1 MSPAG
6 HCQADSTS
14 RGSQWKSVS
23 GRTFADSPSY
33 SRAMWGGHALEQ
45 LQGRGCH
52 RAVSPTP
59 TTIPSASP
67 PQAVWVPSP
76 PAPGCSW
83 AVRAGQLLHLTATA
97 LFGRPDCCPPA
108 APPGGKRKSS
118 ENADGRAC
126 YGNLAP
132 DYRKPLRP
140 QTHRGR
146 GTPRRGVASVMEHSL
161 CGGREPMWGCV
172 CSLATAGVGPRSSL
186 AIAAP
191 GASCSGCR
199 VVLDTGTA
207 AGPQAVVKRLSLWE
221 RGARSPGFSHAHT
234 CRQSRPGC
242 PRGPRSPQP
251 GHCPSQ
257 GTHSIQSTGSR
268 AGLHSSEHLITQ
280 SL

>member
-1 MSPAG
+1 MSPTG
-6 HCQADSTS
+6 HCQADSTF

-199 VVLDTGTA
+199 VVLDTDCSWA
-207 AGPQAVVKRLSLWE
+207 
-221 RGARSPGFSHAHT
+221 
-234 CRQSRPGC
+234 PGC
-242 PRGPRSPQP
+242 GEETEPVGKGCKVPRLFTCTHLQTEQTGVPPRPTVSTARPLPQP
-251 GHCPSQ
+251 GHPQ
-257 GTHSIQSTGSR
+257 HTEHRQQSWF
-268 AGLHSSEHLITQ
+268 A
-280 SL
+280 